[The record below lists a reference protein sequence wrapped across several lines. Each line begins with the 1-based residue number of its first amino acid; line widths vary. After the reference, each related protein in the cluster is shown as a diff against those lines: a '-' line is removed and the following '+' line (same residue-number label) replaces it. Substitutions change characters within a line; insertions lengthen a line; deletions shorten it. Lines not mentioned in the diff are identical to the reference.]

1 MERVGG
7 LHEWYRF
14 LDARSD
20 DEAVCELRRHIG
32 RLDVAYEDLEKA
44 MRGLA
49 YAPGGD
55 VDEVLRITL
64 MSLSEAIGLLS
75 EVVSRFRAGEH
86 QIA

>member
-1 MERVGG
+1 MERSGR

-14 LDARSD
+14 LDARSA

-32 RLDVAYEDLEKA
+32 RLDVVYEDLEKA

-49 YAPGGD
+49 YAPGGE

-64 MSLSEAIGLLS
+64 MSLSEAVGMLS
-75 EVVSRFRAGEH
+75 TVVSRFRAGEH